1 MVSFFGLKLGG
12 DKKKKSQ
19 PSNSPDSST
28 KSLRRLDQGKS
39 DAAKTFGSPNGAST
53 WDGTPVRK
61 RLSSSARPGTSH
73 SFRSFTTPRPV
84 FMNGTATASLVDL
97 QSFDRIP
104 RPNRDSIRHTSET
117 EARPGFASPDRFSMK
132 PRAAVGAVGISS
144 SPSSSRPTMRPS
156 TSSGAHHEP
165 LRRPSFSSFGREQL
179 LFVTPRESS
188 LTNQRSE
195 TGDIASPE
203 NRRPSNATEKP
214 SLSES
219 PVKYEALDS
228 LFSGDEGVDEV
239 LDNAPKPPPMATSI
253 SVNTAIPSQSEMS
266 LASPMH
272 SSPVVQSLDS
282 PAHSYM
288 SASSSRTHGPNQ
300 MISTSPL
307 MHSNKGPPP
316 GAFKPYSPAVA
327 LNGGNPTDRMRSPS
341 DSSSQ
346 LASSS
351 VPTLNESLSIQ
362 PPTLDTLTIS
372 TSGSPVI
379 SESPFSQF
387 NFEFDLGPS
396 SSLSSPSKSAVSTP
410 ATEVMSIMDRQD
422 SFSRASTTS
431 PSPSLTLISSHES
444 VLSSRPS
451 VSKSTS
457 IRSTPS
463 PSQSVRSARSIERPS
478 FEKSVSTKPVAPSG
492 LRVVRNAIPSIV
504 PDTSGLGIAADRSS
518 FVAKLQRTNFGARS
532 PTPES
537 DFVLHGDEALALQ
550 WEGPPVIRDVAA
562 KRDTFTMS
570 SPRRQSFSFNLDSSD
585 HNQGLFAG
593 EPQRQMSLERP
604 KTSAGP
610 ATDFSSGLDGSPTQR
625 ARRASG
631 GASSNSRLDAIRP
644 SPLKIRTTT
653 AKTVQAMPKSHL
665 SVAPQQATLQTH
677 VVPAQIAQVAEVGM
691 FEAQSA
697 EVSVASHLKTTSP
710 KTSLQISTTTGIATD
725 QASIT
730 SPATEGSLTADSAIA
745 SPALESPASVGAV
758 ANQLWPARVPYDS
771 VRDKNG
777 YAVPNPRGAPTA
789 KSPAYQTSVLPL
801 TSLSHGH
808 SSPPPP
814 ARHPARG
821 NVNADVP
828 RASVRHAPSHPQ
840 RPKLVMP
847 QDKFMSPR
855 PAVQPP
861 VSAVTQNTKV
871 IWPLGVETPSP
882 NSSSPGTL
890 DKNTGEA
897 SHKRENKAQ
906 ESVRDRVRNLE
917 VQDRN
922 RDRSR
927 SPQAGYSS
935 NGSRSPISGPGMRRD
950 TSLLRNRPPPRPV
963 RDDSVGAVPV
973 SVTGDGFI

>member
-53 WDGTPVRK
+53 WDGTPV
-61 RLSSSARPGTSH
+61 L
-73 SFRSFTTPRPV
+73 

-97 QSFDRIP
+97 QSFDHIP
-104 RPNRDSIRHTSET
+104 RPNRDSIRHTPET

-144 SPSSSRPTMRPS
+144 PPSSSRPTVRPS

-179 LFVTPRESS
+179 LFVTPREPS
-188 LTNQRSE
+188 LPNQRSE
-195 TGDIASPE
+195 TGDIVSLGD
-203 NRRPSNATEKP
+203 RRPSNATEKP

-228 LFSGDEGVDEV
+228 LFSGDEGADEV

-300 MISTSPL
+300 MTSTSPL
-307 MHSNKGPPP
+307 MHPNKGPQP

-341 DSSSQ
+341 VSSSQ
-346 LASSS
+346 MASSS
-351 VPTLNESLSIQ
+351 APTFNESLSVQ
-362 PPTLDTLTIS
+362 RPTLDTSTIS

-410 ATEVMSIMDRQD
+410 ATEVMSIMDRKD

-463 PSQSVRSARSIERPS
+463 PSHSVRSARSIERPS

-537 DFVLHGDEALALQ
+537 EFVLHGDEALALQ

-562 KRDTFTMS
+562 KRDTLTIS

-593 EPQRQMSLERP
+593 ESQGQMSPERP

-610 ATDFSSGLDGSPTQR
+610 ATDFSRGLSGSPTQR

-644 SPLKIRTTT
+644 SPLKIGTTT
-653 AKTVQAMPKSHL
+653 AKLVQAMPKSPL

-677 VVPAQIAQVAEVGM
+677 VVPAQITQIAQVAELGM

-697 EVSVASHLKTTSP
+697 EVSVASHLQTTSL
-710 KTSLQISTTTGIATD
+710 KTSLQTSTATGIATD
-725 QASIT
+725 QASIA
-730 SPATEGSLTADSAIA
+730 SPATESSFTADSAIA
-745 SPALESPASVGAV
+745 SPALESPASAGTV

-771 VRDKNG
+771 IRDKNG
-777 YAVPNPRGAPTA
+777 YAVPNPRGAPVA
-789 KSPAYQTSVLPL
+789 KSPVYQTSALPL
-801 TSLSHGH
+801 TSLSHGD
-808 SSPPPP
+808 SSPLPP
-814 ARHPARG
+814 ARHPGRG

-828 RASVRHAPSHPQ
+828 RASAWHGPSHPQ

-871 IWPLGVETPSP
+871 IWPSAGETSSP
-882 NSSSPGTL
+882 NSSLGTL
-890 DKNTGEA
+890 DKNTSEA

-935 NGSRSPISGPGMRRD
+935 NGSRSPISGPGVRRD
-950 TSLLRNRPPPRPV
+950 ASLLHNRPPPRPV
-963 RDDSVGAVPV
+963 RDDSVGAIPV